1 MANILGELL
10 LVVVRAR
17 IADWVYSL
25 FRKVG
30 TWLDTKI
37 NGRTA
42 KVVIGML
49 LGLAAYILIPV
60 FAGLLGL

>member
-1 MANILGELL
+1 MANVLGALL
-10 LVVVRAR
+10 LVIVRAF

-25 FRKVG
+25 FRKAG

-60 FAGLLGL
+60 FAGLLGF

>member
-10 LVVVRAR
+10 LVIVRAL
-17 IADWVYSL
+17 IADWAYSL
-25 FRKVG
+25 FIKVG

-37 NGRTA
+37 GERTA

-49 LGLAAYILIPV
+49 LGLAAYILIPIV
-60 FAGLLGL
+60 AGLLGF